1 MREPDAPPHDP
12 RPHDAPPHDAP
23 TTPARGRWPVDGVR
37 DDLVALRVWQPDDVP
52 QLLALQSDPEMRRW
66 SPVFDAPDAADCAR
80 RVARAQAAAADGL
93 PNAFAVVDAGDPA
106 LVLGAI
112 DWRNDHPLPQF
123 SVLDVGYGVVPAARG
138 RGVGSRALRLLS
150 DWLLAPDGGDVH
162 RVQLDHAVEN
172 EGSCR
177 VALRAEFAIEG
188 RREAFLPL
196 RAHAD
201 APVVRHAVCL
211 HGRWR
216 P

>member
-1 MREPDAPPHDP
+1 MREPDDLQHEPGHRPEPGPAP
-12 RPHDAPPHDAP
+12 
-23 TTPARGRWPVDGVR
+23 GRWPVDGLR
-37 DDLVALRVWQPDDVP
+37 DDAVAVRVWQPEDVP
-52 QLLALQSDPEMRRW
+52 QMQALLGDPEMRRW
-66 SPVFDAPDAADCAR
+66 SPVFEIPDVADCER
-80 RVARAQAAAADGL
+80 RVARAQAAADEGR
-93 PNAFAVVDAGDPA
+93 PCSFAVVDAADPA
-106 LVLGAI
+106 RVLGSI

-123 SVLDVGYGVVPAARG
+123 SVLDVGYGVAPEARG
-138 RGVGSRALRLLS
+138 RGVASRALRLLS

-177 VALRAEFAIEG
+177 TALRAGFVVEG

-196 RAHAD
+196 KDGPD
-201 APVVRHAVCL
+201 APLVRHPVCL

>member
-1 MREPDAPPHDP
+1 MREPDAQPQD
-12 RPHDAPPHDAP
+12 DV
-23 TTPARGRWPVDGVR
+23 TTPARGRWPVEGVR
-37 DDLVALRVWQPDDVP
+37 DDLVALRVWEPDDVP
-52 QLLALQSDPEMRRW
+52 QLLALQADPQMRRW
-66 SPVFDAPDAADCAR
+66 SPVFDTPDAADCAN

-93 PNAFAVVDAGDPA
+93 PSSFAVVAVADPA
-106 LVLGAI
+106 QVLGAI

-123 SVLDVGYGVVPAARG
+123 SVLDVGYGVAPAARG
-138 RGVGSRALRLLS
+138 RGVASRALRLLS

-177 VALRAEFAIEG
+177 VALHAGFAVEG

-196 RAHAD
+196 KADAD